1 MQLCLIILMAV
12 CLAQTAFSKN
22 YKKLKT
28 TTYATVN
35 PKNRSEIITLIHIKK
50 ENLTSCLDALTYG
63 LADEEIK
70 INNNGTEILVHCDHT
85 TEGGG

>member
-1 MQLCLIILMAV
+1 MQILLIILMAV

-22 YKKLKT
+22 YKKVKT

-50 ENLTSCLDALTYG
+50 ENLTSC
-63 LADEEIK
+63 
-70 INNNGTEILVHCDHT
+70 
-85 TEGGG
+85 